1 VHSDEGDPAPSGGQY
16 HSVGFPDTSQAPLP
30 GSPVTEVVPPLAHAL
45 RDRYV
50 LEKELGR
57 GGMATVYC
65 ARDLRHDRLVALKV
79 LHPELAATLG
89 PARFLREI
97 QVTSGL
103 QHPHILPVFDS
114 GDAAGQLWYT
124 MPYVRGESLR
134 DRLRR
139 EVQLRMDTALD
150 LTKQVA
156 DALGYAHCQGIV
168 HRDIKPENILL
179 EGDRA
184 VVADFGIARALD
196 LAGGERLT
204 ETGLALGTPTYMSP
218 EQAMGSP
225 VDARSDVYSL
235 GCVLYEMLAG
245 EPPFTGP
252 TAQAI
257 IAKRLSSPV
266 PPLRTV
272 RETVSPAVERAIE
285 VALAKVPADRFATTE
300 EFVAAL
306 YGAGP
311 SDVRPLAAAR
321 SIPRRRVAMA
331 AGIAVVGV
339 AAVLALNRW
348 STPAV
353 LPDTSLVAVVP
364 FRIASS
370 DSSLAYLH
378 EGLVDL
384 FAAKLNGEAGP
395 KSVDPRA
402 VMRLWNASAEGR
414 SDLPEGEVLRLAR
427 RLGAGRVLTGSIVG
441 TAERLVLSA
450 AVVDVSTGNPR
461 QQATVD
467 GSHDSLPYLVDRL
480 AGQLL
485 ALGAGFQSQQLASL
499 TSASLPALR
508 AYLSGASAARAGRWS
523 AAIKDFNGAL
533 KLDSAFALAGLGVAA
548 ASAWLDGS
556 ESERGQALAW
566 AAKDRLSWRDR
577 TLLEAIRRNTL
588 KAMQELVQKIP
599 DSPVAWYGLGDKYY
613 HDGALRGVTDADQR
627 ALAAFKRAL
636 ALDTASATSPNAEP
650 LAHFA
655 DLSLAAGD
663 SATVRHLLSAAMAQD
678 TTGEFTAMHRMEL
691 ARASGDTAAIARWR
705 ATLGR
710 ANFPTLLTTIWRHQ
724 ASGEEVWEAQRAVE
738 IAMRQGETDPEL
750 KEGRP
755 FIRLLAHDLALN
767 RGRPQEALA
776 ARAPQFYEP
785 VQVRWVNRASIDD
798 ALFWGG
804 DTTVA
809 DKAAEKIAIGVAR
822 PPPSDADSLLH
833 WYYYEVC
840 TLEQWRL
847 AHGDLRSAPASV
859 ARLRAAA
866 RIPTIQFREEHERCA
881 ELLDAWYA
889 TSAHRADALQR
900 LRRVDSLQVSNPVG
914 ITSSPIEASN
924 LLVTR
929 LWQEQGNWPRAEAA
943 ARRRYKGLNPR
954 FLSTY
959 LREEGRAAAAVG
971 HREAAIRAYHHY
983 LALRYDPEPSVKPEV
998 EQVRADLADLLGERG
1013 K

>member
-1 VHSDEGDPAPSGGQY
+1 MGDVRDQL
-16 HSVGFPDTSQAPLP
+16 QAA
-30 GSPVTEVVPPLAHAL
+30 LAG
-45 RDRYV
+45 RYV
-50 LEKELGR
+50 LERELGR
-57 GGMATVYC
+57 GGMATVYL
-65 ARDLRHDRLVALKV
+65 ARDVRHDRSVALKV

-89 PARFLREI
+89 PDRFLREI
-97 QVTSGL
+97 RLTSRL

-114 GDAAGQLWYT
+114 GDATGQLWYA

-139 EVQLRMDTALD
+139 EVQLRMASALD
-150 LTKQVA
+150 LTSQVA
-156 DALGYAHCQGIV
+156 DALGYAHRQGIV
-168 HRDIKPENILL
+168 HRDVKPENILL
-179 EGDRA
+179 DGERA

-204 ETGLALGTPTYMSP
+204 ETGLTLGTPAYMSP
-218 EQAMGSP
+218 EQGLGGE
-225 VDARSDVYSL
+225 VDQRSDIYSL
-235 GCVLYEMLAG
+235 GCVLYEMIAG

-252 TAQAI
+252 TAQSI
-257 IAKRLSSPV
+257 IAKRLSSPI

-272 RETVSPAVERAIE
+272 RETVLPAVERAIE
-285 VALAKVPADRFATTE
+285 TSLARVPADRFATTD

-306 YGAGP
+306 NGTGLSP
-311 SDVRPLAAAR
+311 VKSPPAAR
-321 SIPRRRVAMA
+321 GIRRRPVILA
-331 AGIAVVGV
+331 AGIAL
-339 AAVLALNRW
+339 AALAAALALQRW
-348 STPAV
+348 STARTQ
-353 LPDTSLVAVVP
+353 PDTRLVAVVP
-364 FRIASS
+364 FRVASS

-384 FAAKLNGEAGP
+384 FAAKLNAESGSR
-395 KSVDPRA
+395 SVDPRA

-414 SDLPEGEVLRLAR
+414 NDLPEGEVLRLAR
-427 RLGAGRVLTGSIVG
+427 RLGAGRLLTGSIVG

-450 AVVDVSTGNPR
+450 AVVDVSTGSPR

-508 AYLSGASAARAGRWS
+508 AYLTGASAARAGRWS
-523 AAIKDFNGAL
+523 VAIEDFNRAL
-533 KLDSAFALAGLGVAA
+533 KLDSAFALAGLGVAS

-556 ESERGQALAW
+556 ESERGQRLAW
-566 AAKDRLSWRDR
+566 AARDRLSWRDR
-577 TLLEAIRRNTL
+577 TFLEAVRRNTL
-588 KAMQELVQKIP
+588 QAMQELVQKIP
-599 DSPVAWYGLGDKYY
+599 DSPEAWYGLGDKYY
-613 HDGALRGVTDADQR
+613 HDGALHGVTDADER

-655 DLSLAAGD
+655 DLALAAGD
-663 SATVRHLLSAAMAQD
+663 SATVRRLLSVAMAQD
-678 TTGEFTAMHRMEL
+678 STGEFTAMHRMEL
-691 ARASGDTAAIARWR
+691 ARASGDTAAIARER

-710 ANFPTLLTTIWRHQ
+710 ANFPTLLTTIWAHQ
-724 ASGEEVWEAQRAVE
+724 EIGEEVWEAQRAVE
-738 IAMRQGETDPEL
+738 IARRRSETDPEF
-750 KEGRP
+750 KTGRS

-776 ARAPQFYEP
+776 VRAPQSYSAAW
-785 VQVRWVNRASIDD
+785 QVRWVTRASIDD

-804 DTTVA
+804 DTTA
-809 DKAAEKIAIGVAR
+809 AGKAAEKIAKDLAG
-822 PPPSDADSLLH
+822 PLPSDADSLLH
-833 WYYYEVC
+833 WHYYEVC

-847 AHGDLRSAPASV
+847 AHGDLRSAPSSV

-866 RIPTIQFREEHERCA
+866 KIPTIQYPEEHERCA

-889 TSAHRADALQR
+889 TTAHRADALQR
-900 LRRVDSLQVSNPVG
+900 LNRVDSLQAKDPVG
-914 ITSSPIEASN
+914 ITNSPIEASN
-924 LLVTR
+924 LLMTR
-929 LWQEQGNWPRAEAA
+929 LWQEQGDWSRAEAA

-954 FLSTY
+954 FLSSY

-971 HREAAIRAYHHY
+971 HREAAIRAYQHY

-998 EQVRADLADLLGERG
+998 EQVRADLADLIGERS